1 MLERK
6 AMSDTEHHP
15 DPNPVRPSSAEG
27 DPDEVMEEQVDLPA
41 HASQP
46 DPHIQ
51 RPSQAEGEA
60 DED

>member
-1 MLERK
+1 
-6 AMSDTEHHP
+6 MSDTEHHP

-27 DPDEVMEEQVDLPA
+27 DPDEVMDEQVDLPA